1 MSETMNEYR
10 CKFCHKLLFKYNPI
24 ILEKDVL
31 SRNDTVATGINKLE
45 IKCPKCDKINTIKQ
59 ELNPNDWKFVYGS
72 AK

>member
-1 MSETMNEYR
+1 
-10 CKFCHKLLFKYNPI
+10 
-24 ILEKDVL
+24 LEKDVL